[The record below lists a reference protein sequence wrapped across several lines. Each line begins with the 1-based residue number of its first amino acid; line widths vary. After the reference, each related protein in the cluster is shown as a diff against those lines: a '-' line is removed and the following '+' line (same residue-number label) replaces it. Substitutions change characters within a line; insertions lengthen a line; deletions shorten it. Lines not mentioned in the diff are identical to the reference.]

1 MSWRTLIRNFCS
13 RFLDRYACE
22 SIGYTSF
29 KQYCTRYRYR
39 SRNSAKGSS
48 ATSVIKLVLYS
59 AYHIVRSWPTNF
71 WGTLRI
77 LFAMSSASSARSTP
91 ADARS
96 TRADA
101 MAGTSASSSRST
113 RADAMA
119 GPRALE
125 STGRTKKSA
134 GVDWPGPRALEST
147 GRDQEERWSRLAGT
161 KSARVDWPGP
171 RRALESTG
179 RDQEERSSR
188 LAGTKKSARLDWPGP
203 RGLDY
208 QNRSTPLTAATE

>member
-13 RFLDRYACE
+13 RFLDRYTCE

-29 KQYCTRYRYR
+29 KQYYTRYKYR

-77 LFAMSSASSARSTP
+77 LFAMSICQLRSL
-91 ADARS
+91 DS
-96 TRADA
+96 
-101 MAGTSASSSRST
+101 
-113 RADAMA
+113 
-119 GPRALE
+119 
-125 STGRTKKSA
+125 GRCS
-134 GVDWPGPRALEST
+134 VDSGRCH
-147 GRDQEERWSRLAGT
+147 GRDLCQLLSFDSGRCHGGT
-161 KSARVDWPGP
+161 KSARV
-171 RRALESTG
+171 ESTD

-188 LAGTKKSARLDWPGP
+188 LAGTKSAQVDWPAPRRALESTGWDQEEHSTRLAGTKRARLDRPGTSKTP
-203 RGLDY
+203 KSLD
-208 QNRSTPLTAATE
+208 STDDCD

>member
-29 KQYCTRYRYR
+29 KQYCTRYKYR

-48 ATSVIKLVLYS
+48 GTSVIKLVLYS

-125 STGRTKKSA
+125 STGRDQEERWSRLAGTKSA

-147 GRDQEERWSRLAGT
+147 GRDQE
-161 KSARVDWPGP
+161 
-171 RRALESTG
+171 
-179 RDQEERSSR
+179 RSSR

-203 RGLDY
+203 RRALD
-208 QNRSTPLTAATE
+208 STGRDQKGSTTKIARLH